1 MSAPLADCTIVEQH
15 DVIQVLWS
23 EGVEPSDSQKN
34 VSIICR
40 KLYYIK
46 EGVPMGGKVPKW

>member
-1 MSAPLADCTIVEQH
+1 LVKLDCTIVEQH